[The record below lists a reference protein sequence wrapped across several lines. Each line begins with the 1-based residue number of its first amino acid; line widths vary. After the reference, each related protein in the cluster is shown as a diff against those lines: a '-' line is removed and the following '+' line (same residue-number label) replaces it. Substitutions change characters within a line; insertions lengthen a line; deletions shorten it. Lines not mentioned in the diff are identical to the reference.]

1 MIVLEDKAESPST
14 QRASTAY
21 SSQCQLRQ
29 SNRFETAENSKQRG
43 LPGEALTAHSAH
55 WPTSDSNDRP
65 IVRSHSDGTLDE
77 KTIPF
82 GLPSKVAA
90 AVLFTLTTI
99 AVAGAISSASEAG
112 VAPRLPNE
120 LTIEIQPALAQQL
133 RQEDAVEQTVS
144 LAPPNTSPALAAA
157 NPRTAD
163 DASTTALNAVVG
175 ELLATRQLAND
186 YLDEINWLQSHSSQ
200 LQQKV
205 DDLDDETLA
214 LNQELLQLEL
224 TVATLE
230 ADAKPQVQVQTV
242 YNFVDVPIGHSVEE
256 VYYDPA
262 ATENYNDL
270 AGPEPA
276 SLQPEGYEDPDS
288 LYADDYYR
296 DYDNAPQQNELLYDN
311 SHEVY
316 VADYPDEP
324 PYPPRHYR
332 QYNDPQAI
340 DGRFLN
346 DEGMLD
352 HESGY
357 YTHE

>member
-29 SNRFETAENSKQRG
+29 SNRFEAAENSKQRG

-55 WPTSDSNDRP
+55 WPTSDSNDRL
-65 IVRSHSDGTLDE
+65 IVRSRSDGTLYE

-82 GLPSKVAA
+82 GLPS
-90 AVLFTLTTI
+90 
-99 AVAGAISSASEAG
+99 
-112 VAPRLPNE
+112 
-120 LTIEIQPALAQQL
+120 
-133 RQEDAVEQTVS
+133 
-144 LAPPNTSPALAAA
+144 
-157 NPRTAD
+157 
-163 DASTTALNAVVG
+163 
-175 ELLATRQLAND
+175 
-186 YLDEINWLQSHSSQ
+186 
-200 LQQKV
+200 
-205 DDLDDETLA
+205 